1 MVTDCQNLQW
11 NMFFLFLFLILFL
24 LQFVSWRSV
33 PFYTEAIFHYSGL
46 GQQFCISACPTI
58 FWTALGD
65 SHVSS
70 RYSSSLP
77 RYTKHSSILICT
89 IFTQIYKDNFFIIHH
104 EVQCILD
111 RYFPVLEMV
120 NRDFLSCWVHLY
132 LGDDGQLA
140 FLLHKYMVWL

>member
-1 MVTDCQNLQW
+1 M
-11 NMFFLFLFLILFL
+11 FL

-46 GQQFCISACPTI
+46 RQQFCISACPTI

-77 RYTKHSSILICT
+77 RYTKHSNIFICT
-89 IFTQIYKDNFFIIHH
+89 IFTEIYKENFFIIHH
-104 EVQCILD
+104 KVKHILD
-111 RYFPVLEMV
+111 LYFPVLEMV
-120 NRDFLSCWVHLY
+120 KGDFLLC
-132 LGDDGQLA
+132 
-140 FLLHKYMVWL
+140 